1 MKIFLKDYDS
11 TTDIIGNWL
20 FALQDYYQ
28 PYQVDED
35 YHCRNVLSSIGE
47 HCMVGY
53 SLFFNAYMRKGMWN
67 EYI

>member
-1 MKIFLKDYDS
+1 MKIFFQNYDS

-20 FALQDYYQ
+20 FALQAYYQ

-47 HCMVGY
+47 HCMVGCCL
-53 SLFFNAYMRKGMWN
+53 SFISIIIKGM
-67 EYI
+67 